1 MIDASARQSSEDL
14 TLERTYWASTGI
26 EFSGMSRAESAPAM
40 IADAFHQV
48 GSLDR
53 LRAAYAAPHW
63 DWVQHAFP
71 SCIFTQ
77 LCAALDE
84 VPQPS
89 RLPIIG
95 RQETWGRNGPSANE
109 A

>member
-1 MIDASARQSSEDL
+1 MIDASARQSGEDL

-53 LRAAYAAPHW
+53 LRAAYMQHLIGIGFNMLSPPVSSRNYAPH
-63 DWVQHAFP
+63 
-71 SCIFTQ
+71 
-77 LCAALDE
+77 
-84 VPQPS
+84 
-89 RLPIIG
+89 
-95 RQETWGRNGPSANE
+95 
-109 A
+109 

>member
-14 TLERTYWASTGI
+14 TLERTYWPSTGI
-26 EFSGMSRAESAPAM
+26 EISGMSRAESAPAM

-77 LCAALDE
+77 LRRIRRRE
-84 VPQPS
+84 VFKYWVQARWVATTTEQ
-89 RLPIIG
+89 RLKC
-95 RQETWGRNGPSANE
+95 
-109 A
+109 